1 MSESK
6 LEWNLAFAQEEV
18 IAGLEK
24 LLTRAGHSYTRTDTE
39 GETRFQAT
47 LPQGVLHIIVQPLSS
62 HRSPFNLPVVL
73 HRTLL
78 IATGIGLSPEE
89 EKAFRHALTLAF
101 LRVGG

>member
-6 LEWNLAFAQEEV
+6 LEWNLAFAQDEV

-24 LLTRAGHSYTRTDTE
+24 LLTQAGHSYTRTDTE

-47 LPQGVLHIIVQPLSS
+47 LPQGVLHITVQPLSA